1 MIIRKSN
8 EELDRMRQ
16 AGRIVA
22 ETISSVVEAVRPG
35 VTTADLDRLA
45 ESIIRERGATP
56 SFLNY
61 KGTYPATIC
70 ASIDDEIVHGIPSD
84 KRVLEEGLPGWV
96 ERSVEQI
103 LVAFS
108 RRADESVMV
117 EARAAGQRARDDIVP
132 RVRTLLE
139 ADVDAQ
145 WTNPLAIVRAAVRYP
160 TEVLRAAG
168 VPPVVRDEQAERQFP
183 DDDYDLT
190 PTRLADI
197 DPELHEPSLAWG
209 AAKAFVMKARHRE
222 LGG

>member
-1 MIIRKSN
+1 MS
-8 EELDRMRQ
+8 DPSDD
-16 AGRIVA
+16 A
-22 ETISSVVEAVRPG
+22 
-35 VTTADLDRLA
+35 RLA
-45 ESIIRERGATP
+45 ELARVVADG
-56 SFLNY
+56 
-61 KGTYPATIC
+61 
-70 ASIDDEIVHGIPSD
+70 IDEA
-84 KRVLEEGLPGWV
+84 LPGWV

-190 PTRLADI
+190 PMRFADL
-197 DPELHEPSLAWG
+197 DPDLHDPGLAWG
-209 AAKAFVMKARHRE
+209 AAKAFVVKARHS
-222 LGG
+222 GGVG

>member
-1 MIIRKSN
+1 MHQQWYTTPSN
-8 EELDRMRQ
+8 TDNARMRTCRLCR
-16 AGRIVA
+16 G
-22 ETISSVVEAVRPG
+22 ERPTLRVG
-35 VTTADLDRLA
+35 KDWCVSDPSDDARLA
-45 ESIIRERGATP
+45 EFARVVADG
-56 SFLNY
+56 
-61 KGTYPATIC
+61 
-70 ASIDDEIVHGIPSD
+70 IDEA
-84 KRVLEEGLPGWV
+84 LPGWV